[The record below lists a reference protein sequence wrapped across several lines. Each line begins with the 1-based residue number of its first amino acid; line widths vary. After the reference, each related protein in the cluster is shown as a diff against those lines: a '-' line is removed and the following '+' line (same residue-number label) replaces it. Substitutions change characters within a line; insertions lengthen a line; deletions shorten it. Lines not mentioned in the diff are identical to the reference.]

1 MFTAGPA
8 LFRFHGYTPKKDL
21 HLHFLTYQAFKSREG
36 IVFSKKSLWVT
47 DQGILDLKKLT
58 SIQTIWL
65 IGVLEQGDYEYIGTP
80 SCVCM
85 YVIFRNGKMFW

>member
-36 IVFSKKSLWVT
+36 IVFSKNSLWVT
-47 DQGILDLKKLT
+47 DQGILDFKKLT

-65 IGVLEQGDYEYIGTP
+65 IGVLEQAIKNTLVLLLVY
-80 SCVCM
+80 VC
-85 YVIFRNGKMFW
+85 YFQEW